1 MNPVSLILR
10 SFLVCLLVHPGNS
23 AAQTKLSKHSLRG
36 LAQGTTWSIDYYSND
51 PIVSK
56 QSIDS
61 ILLLLDNSLSIY
73 RDSSLIS
80 KFNNSV
86 HGAPIDRHLHKVV
99 AKSIAIN
106 KITKGRFDITVKPLV
121 ELWGFAA
128 RQPDHLPDSQEIK
141 SIMPCIGSK
150 NLSLG
155 NHFLS
160 KRKPCTQIDVNGIAQ
175 GYSVD
180 ILAAY
185 IESRGVKNY
194 LVELGGELRI
204 RGKKPDNSL
213 MRVGIESPVE
223 DVSEPALMQQV
234 IQLSGGA
241 ITTSGSYRKFYES
254 NGKRISHI
262 IDPFTGYS
270 AVTDLISVT
279 VYASTA
285 LTADG
290 YDNAILMM
298 GLKSGLEFVEN
309 HNDIA
314 AYFIYKDDSGRVKS
328 LASSKFKKLL
338 VEK

>member
-1 MNPVSLILR
+1 
-10 SFLVCLLVHPGNS
+10 
-23 AAQTKLSKHSLRG
+23 
-36 LAQGTTWSIDYYSND
+36 LAQGTTWSINYYSKA
-51 PIVSK
+51 PVISQ

-61 ILLLLDNSLSIY
+61 ILLILDNSLSIY

-80 KFNNSV
+80 KFNNSAS
-86 HGAPIDRHLHKVV
+86 GTPIDKHLQKVV
-99 AKSIAIN
+99 SKSLEIHKTTN
-106 KITKGRFDITVKPLV
+106 GRFDITVKPLV
-121 ELWGFAA
+121 EIWGFAA
-128 RQPDHLPDSQEIK
+128 HEPDHLPDSAEIK

-150 NLSLG
+150 NLSLR

-160 KRKPCTQIDVNGIAQ
+160 KRIPCTEIDVNGIGQ

-180 ILAAY
+180 IIAAY
-185 IESRGVKNY
+185 LESCGIKNY

-204 RGKKPDNSL
+204 RGKKPDNTL

-223 DVSEPALMQQV
+223 DLSEPALMQQV
-234 IQLSGGA
+234 IQLSAGA

-270 AVTDLISVT
+270 AETDLIAVT
-279 VYASTA
+279 VFARTA

-298 GLKSGLEFVEN
+298 GLKAGLEFVET
-309 HNDIA
+309 HKEMA
-314 AYFIYKDDSGRVKS
+314 AYFIYKDAKGQVRS
-328 LASSKFKKLL
+328 LASSRFKKLL